1 MPSDTSPDSPA
12 VSVDAPADSAPV
24 PGDSGTGSD
33 SPVVVHRFEFR
44 GTTGEFFRIWIV
56 NTLLT
61 VVTLGLFS
69 PWAKVRTRR
78 YFHASAFLDGANF
91 DYRAN
96 PWSILLARLLVVAV
110 VVGGAYYVGEDLLQ
124 NAVHATLLALLLPWA
139 LVRGLAFNARYSTH
153 RGARFAFKKETA
165 RAYLIFAP
173 LTFAYILPGYL
184 LYFTAAPDA
193 TMDTVKEPPVQFMI
207 VLSIVAALCLFI
219 IAPWLM
225 RAWHRFKADNHS
237 LGSAR
242 FQFEKPHIR
251 EYLAAL
257 WIIPILGLFL
267 FVVAIFIAAGITRE
281 LTDESSAGSG
291 QVALLFLV
299 FAVIVYFPLVIMLT
313 CAAAYLFRTF
323 WTHIR
328 FTVGGES
335 GKFRVDFAT
344 GEFAVKIL
352 IVNYIAIFFSLG
364 LLYPWAKIR
373 RARFLAANIAVETT
387 PAALEKIPPVRGE
400 SEGAL
405 GEELDAAE
413 GFDFDVGLV

>member
-12 VSVDAPADSAPV
+12 VSVDAPVDSAPV

-110 VVGGAYYVGEDLLQ
+110 VVGGAYVVGEDLLQ
-124 NAVHATLLALLLPWA
+124 NAIHTTLVALLLPWA

-153 RGARFAFKKETA
+153 RGARFSFKKQTA
-165 RAYLIFAP
+165 RAYKIFAP
-173 LTFAYILPGYL
+173 LLAVVILPGYIA
-184 LYFTAAPDA
+184 YFSNA
-193 TMDTVKEPPVQFMI
+193 MDVGRVAGLDTSADSERLALAGILFGI
-207 VLSIVAALCLFI
+207 AALYLLAA
-219 IAPWLM
+219 APWLI
-225 RAWHRFKADNHS
+225 RSWQTFKGANHS
-237 LGSAR
+237 LGSA
-242 FQFEKPHIR
+242 QFVFSKPPLRPYAFALWAIPF
-251 EYLAAL
+251 LGFAAL
-257 WIIPILGLFL
+257 LVFIVAQFPITEEEVLHRGP
-267 FVVAIFIAAGITRE
+267 VAILVAYLIT
-281 LTDESSAGSG
+281 LFTFTFVSAH
-291 QVALLFLV
+291 
-299 FAVIVYFPLVIMLT
+299 
-313 CAAAYLFRTF
+313 LFRTF
-323 WTHIR
+323 WRNIR
-328 FTVGGES
+328 FTVGDES
-335 GKFRVDFAT
+335 GKFRADFSVA
-344 GEFAVKIL
+344 EFAGKIL
-352 IVNYIAIFFSLG
+352 VVNYIAIFFSLG